1 MKESKRWLSLLLVFA
16 MLMSVVSGLSLTAF
30 AEDGNTLTISAQK
43 NAAVDVSKAQTVDVE
58 VSASNNTGFMQGD
71 FEVEFDTTALELTS
85 VTLKTEALKAGSH
98 NLAKGIVAFETD
110 GDAVYSENGVF
121 LVLTFK
127 VLDAA
132 QDQTYPITLKER
144 NGFSTLNGMIPV
156 DVATNYESGA
166 VTITGATPAAPCVS
180 VKSGAKPT
188 EKLTTGAQNK
198 TYLSDLFADEKGHT
212 MTYSYKEVNGK
223 NLTDQTKIATDAKG
237 AYFNLSV
244 REAGTYE
251 VMLTATCSDGKTAQH
266 TITYTVEKA
275 PEGSDE
281 QYGYNE
287 TPADSVTVYVTI
299 SSDGV
304 PLVGNDDEETVLSH
318 LAVTVPYFDLE
329 EAGLADFYRYHTD
342 GGKGSYVDNDIVKR
356 PTALHLYLYML
367 GVYYMHKD
375 PDQLHDWIGEVK
387 GAAGGHG
394 VYNMMNGDPAYD
406 DTLSVLNITG
416 SPTSMY
422 MQQFWGHDENLMYYR
437 NHVYPLMGPGW
448 GSTADYIL
456 LSDGDTID
464 LAMFGNWDFWTK
476 GAFAAFDQDDY
487 TVQPGNALNFSTVKY
502 DTRSV
507 AQGGGE
513 TFQPITGLTVKVYDE
528 NWKELDTVEATAA
541 DSNDYTYT
549 FTKAGT
555 YYLMALD
562 PNAGDTG
569 ADSAACY
576 APATAKVTVGGGS
589 KPFDPDE
596 YYKDYDFSKITLD
609 ENGTDYVYNIAE
621 STINV
626 SHFSNPGDKKLYT
639 VTVPEGTQTVY
650 VTYPADFDQTIMDY
664 CALFDDDGNVS
675 WNYYAGSDYEYKVTR
690 NDDGTTTIAL
700 PAAFLLENNLS
711 IAAENNDNYDY
722 FNCFKFVVG
731 ENKKPGG
738 DDSAAVTGVKL
749 DKETLTVARRATQ
762 QLTATVSPE
771 NATNTKVTWS
781 TSNSKVATVDRNGLV
796 TGVTAGEATITV
808 TTKDGGFK
816 AECKVTVTDENKP
829 PVNED
834 DGYYEISTAAQLKWF
849 ADEVNDGNPTFNA
862 RLMNDIDLSSV
873 CSAANGSWT
882 PIGNHQEY
890 QKYSGT
896 FDGQAH
902 TIKNLYINEEMAD
915 VASGNSYYRALFG
928 NCESATIK
936 NLTVTGEV
944 TSNSRYV
951 AGIVGRAW
959 TTASSAAPVVIEN
972 CHNEV
977 NVTSECND
985 RPAGTGGI
993 TADAGNGTK
1002 ITNCSNSGKIVGRG
1016 GRTGGITGG
1025 VSNDAVIDGCYNSGY
1040 VYNNRGYNS
1049 DQLGTGGIAGGIST
1063 ATIQNCYN
1071 TGKVEYYYKTQA
1083 HEQGVGGIAGYL
1095 EKGSAVISNS
1105 YNYGELVLDD
1115 VTATK
1120 GTRGGVLGG
1129 IGSGASYTLTNCF
1142 FAADENGRFGDQ
1154 NTYGAKAVA
1163 AERLGTAE
1171 LVSSLGSRWK
1181 VSCPYAVLDWQTAKA
1196 HTEPDS
1202 VTGECT
1208 NCGAQ
1213 LTGGNHAPT
1222 LKEGIDETA
1231 AATTDTRTAYTL
1243 DLSTIFT
1250 DADEGDTLTY
1260 RVSVDNGADE
1270 AVADGK
1276 FSKQYEEVG
1285 THTLVFTANDSKSD
1299 SLVSYRV
1306 TLTVT
1311 WPTPK
1316 QDESGVYLISAVDEM
1331 LWFRDAVNGGST
1343 GISAKLMANLD
1354 LTVLGNWT
1362 PIAGTT
1368 STKFA
1373 GTFDG
1378 NQQTLKLHYDM
1389 NTSGKPYFG
1398 FFKYVDNDGTVK
1410 NLKLDY
1416 DKLSTLSSNHLGGV
1430 VDFNA
1435 GTISG
1440 CTVTVGE
1447 FYTNKDYAGGICA
1460 SNSGTIENCT
1470 VTATKMSLGGCGG
1483 GIVGSNAGKV
1493 LNCTMNGEIVKAGKN
1508 SGGIVGY
1515 HKGEVSGC
1523 VNNANI
1529 AVSCTSPECNAGG
1542 IAGQADNGS
1551 KVTNCVNKGT
1561 VSSTKGYIGGIVG
1574 NLSSSV
1580 TNCGNEG
1587 AVNGGATNIGGV
1599 AGNMTGGSSIK
1610 GCYNKAAVNST
1621 YANGEDAKVGGVA
1634 GNAYSSITIENC
1646 YNTGDVSVVKGKWVG
1661 GLLGRGS
1668 NNTSTRLTNCYNT
1681 GKVTNDASMA
1691 SYTKPFYCNAA
1702 LVTNCYNLNEEQP
1715 GVTKVTEEQLR
1726 FLAETLGEAF
1736 EESCNEFPLLK
1747 WQNAAKAHTEPNASG
1762 KCDNCGKQLLD
1773 PNHAPKRKD
1782 GVEATAAATTDTKT
1796 AYTLDLNTIFT
1807 DEDNDT
1813 LTYYVSV
1820 DGGEKAAVSG
1830 SAYSVTYDAVGA
1842 HTLVFTA
1849 NDGKADSLDTYTVT
1863 LTVEMAAPAKDENGS
1878 YLIYTLDEL
1887 TWFVNKV
1894 KSGDKTASA
1903 KLMANIDAGSIK
1915 NWEPIKSFGGTFDGN
1930 GKVLSGINISYTS
1943 GSHMDMG
1950 VFSEI
1955 TAGGTVKNLTVRY
1968 TSAVRTYSSRLG
1980 GIAGNN
1986 AGTIS
1991 NCTVQSTAV
2000 FGGRKDS
2007 IVGGIC
2013 GKNTGTI
2020 ENCTVAMLNKLQG
2033 TDSIGGIC
2041 GYSEGSIKNCT
2052 VSGEI
2057 SVDGLKTGGIVGE
2070 LAGDGST
2077 VTGCTNKAKVSNSNN
2092 NTANCVGGI
2101 AGTVTKNST
2110 ITKCA
2115 NTADI
2120 TSGGG
2125 KMGGIA
2131 GNMQKGSVSECY
2143 NTGAI
2148 TSTYPNNSTLYVAGL
2163 IGFGYGSVVTTDSY
2177 NTGAVTVATGKNV
2190 AGLIG
2195 GARYKSTTI
2204 TNCYN
2209 AGTVTNT
2216 KGSEASPAF
2225 GGTLIQATNCYAL
2238 NGTQTGVTQLTE
2250 AELKQAADK
2259 LGDKFDDSCN
2269 EFPPL
2274 KWQNAAK
2281 AHTIVE
2287 SGATEATC
2295 TEPAH
2300 TASKVCSV
2308 CGKVVEAGQPVG
2320 NPLGHDYKA
2329 SYTWTETAD
2338 GYSCTAEAVCSHDAS
2353 HTLSENATVTSTSK
2367 DATCET
2373 AGEVVYTAAFTNEA
2387 FETQTKTIT
2396 GTVLGHDYGTPSY
2409 TWTETSDGYSC
2420 TAEAVC
2426 SHDASHKLTET
2437 ATVTSKTTPATCD
2450 AAGKTV
2456 YTATFTNAKFE
2467 AQTKTIT
2474 LNALGHAYGSAVY
2487 AWSSDHKSCTA
2498 TRSCTRTGCTHKQT
2512 ANATVTETITKKPT
2526 YTETG
2531 SADYTAV
2538 FTEDWA
2544 QNQVLTGV
2552 TLPKLTQPVTPVT
2565 PAKPVKPDTGKTDT
2579 VKLPFSDVTRT
2590 DWFFAAVKGAYEKG
2604 LMSGTSATKF
2614 SPSDD
2619 TTRGMVV
2626 TILAR
2631 LDGVKTAGSNPWYA
2645 AGRTWAMTNGIS
2657 DGTNMD
2663 GSVTREQLAAIL
2675 YRYAVM
2681 KGYDVRVSASL
2692 SHYSDADKVSDWAVT
2707 AMHWAVGAGLING
2720 RSANTLAPQGT
2731 AMRAEV
2737 AAILLR
2743 FVSLYEK

>member
-1 MKESKRWLSLLLVFA
+1 MKTGKRWLSLLLAVA
-16 MLMSVVSGLSLTAF
+16 MLLSVVSGLSTTAF
-30 AEDGNTLTISAQK
+30 AADQPTITVGNATANVNKQK
-43 NAAVDVSKAQTVDVE
+43 TVDVM
-58 VSASNNTGFMQGD
+58 VSIKDNPGFMAANFELVLGD
-71 FEVEFDTTALELTS
+71 APLELTAVS
-85 VTLKTEALKAGSH
+85 KTELTNAATITSGTKIVVDAAENINGDGDILKLTFTVKDGAQDGDYTVSLKTPDGFDG
-98 NLAKGIVAFETD
+98 LADYDEH
-110 GDAVYSENGVF
+110 VYVP
-121 LVLTFK
+121 TY
-127 VLDAA
+127 AA
-132 QDQTYPITLKER
+132 
-144 NGFSTLNGMIPV
+144 
-156 DVATNYESGA
+156 GA
-166 VTITGATPAAPCVS
+166 VTITGAAPAAPCVS
-180 VKSGAKPT
+180 VKSGAKT
-188 EKLTTGAQNK
+188 TAELTTGAQNK
-198 TYLSDLFADEKGHT
+198 TYLSDIFADEKGHT
-212 MTYSYKEVNGK
+212 MTYSYKEANGK

-275 PEGSDE
+275 PEGTDD

-287 TPADSVTVYVTI
+287 TDADSVTVYVTI
-299 SSDGV
+299 SSDSM
-304 PLVGNDDEETVLSH
+304 PLVGNDDAGTVLSH
-318 LAVTVPYFDLE
+318 LAVTVPYFDLA
-329 EAGLADFYRYHTD
+329 EAELDDFYRYHTE
-342 GGKGSYVDNDIVKR
+342 GGKGSYIDNEIVKR

-367 GVYYMHKD
+367 GVYYMNND
-375 PDQLHDWIGEVK
+375 PDDLHNWIGDVK
-387 GAAGGHG
+387 KDVGGHG
-394 VYNMMNGDPAYD
+394 VYNMNGDRAYE
-406 DTLSVLNITG
+406 DTSMALNISG

-422 MQQFWGHDENLMYYR
+422 MENFWGHDQNLMYYR
-437 NHVYPLMGPGW
+437 NHVYPLMSPGW

-464 LAMFGNWDFWTK
+464 LAMFGNWSFYQY

-513 TFQPITGLTVKVYDE
+513 TFQPITGLSVAVYDE
-528 NWKELDTVEATAA
+528 DWGLITEIAPTAA

-549 FTKAGT
+549 FSKAGT

-562 PNAGDTG
+562 PNAGETG
-569 ADSAACY
+569 ADSKACY

-589 KPFDPDE
+589 KPFDPNE

-609 ENGTDYVYNIAE
+609 EAGTEYVYNIAE

-626 SHFSNPGDKKLYT
+626 SHFQNPGDKKLYT
-639 VTVPEGTQTVY
+639 VTVPEGTETVY
-650 VTYPADFDQTIMDY
+650 VTYPADFDQTILEY
-664 CALFDDDGNVS
+664 CAVFDDDGNVS
-675 WNYYAGSDYEYKVTR
+675 WGYYAGSDYDYTVTQ
-690 NDDGTTTIAL
+690 NDDGTTTVAL
-700 PAAFLLENNLS
+700 PAAFLLEKNLN
-711 IAAENNDNYDY
+711 IAAESSDNYEY

-731 ENKKPGG
+731 DNTKPGG

-749 DKETLTVARRATQ
+749 DKETLTVARRATA
-762 QLTATVSPE
+762 QLTATVIPA
-771 NATNTKVTWS
+771 NAENTKVTWS

-796 TGVTAGEATITV
+796 TGVAEGEATITV

-829 PVNED
+829 RVNET

-849 ADEVNDGNPTFNA
+849 ADEVNDGNPALNA

-882 PIGNHQEY
+882 PIGNHQEN

-896 FDGQAH
+896 FDGQNH

-915 VASGNSYYRALFG
+915 VANVNSYYRALFG

-944 TSNSRYV
+944 TSDSCYV

-959 TTASSAAPVVIEN
+959 TTANNAAPVVIEN

-977 NVTSECND
+977 NVTSEYND

-993 TADAGNGTK
+993 TADAGNSTK
-1002 ITNCSNSGKIVGRG
+1002 ITNCSNSGKIVGAG

-1040 VYNNRGYNS
+1040 IFNKGYNS

-1095 EKGSAVISNS
+1095 DQGSAVISNS
-1105 YNYGELVLDD
+1105 YNYGELVLDV

-1129 IGSGASYTLTNCF
+1129 AKSGASYTLTNCF

-1171 LVSSLGSRWK
+1171 LVSSLGSRWQ

-1202 VTGECT
+1202 VTGKCT

-1222 LKEGIDETA
+1222 LKEGVGETA
-1231 AATTDTRTAYTL
+1231 SATTDTRKAYTL

-1270 AVADGK
+1270 DVADGK
-1276 FSKQYEEVG
+1276 FSKQYKEVG
-1285 THTLVFTANDSKSD
+1285 THTFVFTANDSKSD

-1398 FFKYVDNDGTVK
+1398 FFKYVDEDGTVK

-1440 CTVTVGE
+1440 CTVTVPE

-1460 SNSGTIENCT
+1460 LNSGTIENCT
-1470 VTATKMSLGGCGG
+1470 VTATKMSLGGYGG
-1483 GIVGSNAGKV
+1483 GIVGSNTGKI

-1508 SGGIVGY
+1508 SGGIVGE
-1515 HKGEVSGC
+1515 HKGKSAEVSGC

-1529 AVSCTSPECNAGG
+1529 TASYTSYECNAGG
-1542 IAGQADNGS
+1542 IVGYAGNLS
-1551 KVTNCVNKGT
+1551 KIKNCVNKGT
-1561 VSSTKGYIGGIVG
+1561 VSSTKGNIGGVVG
-1574 NLSSSV
+1574 YLSGSV

-1587 AVNGGATNIGGV
+1587 AVTGGAINIGGV

-1621 YANGEDAKVGGVA
+1621 YADGATASVGGIA
-1634 GNAYSSITIENC
+1634 GNAYSDITIENC

-1661 GLLGRGS
+1661 GLLGYGS
-1668 NNTSTRLTNCYNT
+1668 NGTNTRLTNCYNT

-1702 LVTNCYNLNEEQP
+1702 LVTNCYNLNEEQT

-1736 EESCNEFPLLK
+1736 EESCGEFPLLK

-1762 KCDNCGKQLLD
+1762 KCDNCGAQLLD

-1782 GVEATAAATTDTKT
+1782 GVEATATATIDTKT
-1796 AYTLDLNTIFT
+1796 AYTLDLSTIFS
-1807 DEDNDT
+1807 DEDNDA

-1820 DGGEKAAVSG
+1820 DGGEKTAVSG
-1830 SAYSVTYDAVGA
+1830 STYSVTYDAVGA

-1849 NDGKADSLDTYTVT
+1849 NDDKLDSLDTYTVT
-1863 LTVEMAAPAKDENGS
+1863 LTVEMAAPAQDENGS

-1894 KSGDKTASA
+1894 NSGDKTASA
-1903 KLMANIDAGSIK
+1903 KLMANIDAGSVT

-1930 GKVLSGINISYTS
+1930 GKVLSGIKISYTS
-1943 GSHMDMG
+1943 SKARTDMG

-1980 GIAGNN
+1980 GIAANN

-1991 NCTVQSTAV
+1991 DCTVQSAAV
-2000 FGGRKDS
+2000 FGGAKDS

-2033 TDSIGGIC
+2033 ADSIGGIC

-2052 VSGEI
+2052 VSGEV
-2057 SVDGLKTGGIVGE
+2057 SASGLKTGGIVGE

-2115 NTADI
+2115 NTGDI

-2143 NTGAI
+2143 NIGAI
-2148 TSTYPNNSTLYVAGL
+2148 TSTYPNKSTLYVAGL
-2163 IGFGYGSVVTTDSY
+2163 IGFGNGSVVTTDSY

-2216 KGSEASPAF
+2216 KGTDASPAF
-2225 GGTLIQATNCYAL
+2225 GGTLVQATNCYAL

-2274 KWQNAAK
+2274 KWQKAAK

-2308 CGKVVEAGQPVG
+2308 CGKVVEASQPVG

-2329 SYTWTETAD
+2329 SYTWTKTAD

-2409 TWTETSDGYSC
+2409 AWTETSDGYSC

-2450 AAGKTV
+2450 AAGETV

-2467 AQTKTIT
+2467 VQTKTIT

-2498 TRSCTRTGCTHKQT
+2498 TRSCTRIGCTHKQT

>member
-1 MKESKRWLSLLLVFA
+1 MKTSKRWLSMLLAVVMLLSVF
-16 MLMSVVSGLSLTAF
+16 SGLSVTAF
-30 AEDGNTLTISAQK
+30 AEDSTATITVVNTT
-43 NAAVDVSKAQTVDVE
+43 VDVSTAKEAVVELRISNNPGFTYGGFQITVADGAPLTLKKVSKGELLANSEGASIMTNLADGKFDISDVE
-58 VSASNNTGFMQGD
+58 NITGDG
-71 FEVEFDTTALELTS
+71 VI
-85 VTLKTEALKAGSH
+85 
-98 NLAKGIVAFETD
+98 AK
-110 GDAVYSENGVF
+110 
-121 LVLTFK
+121 LTFDVGK
-127 VLDAA
+127 NADNGDYDVALS
-132 QDQTYPITLKER
+132 LLEG
-144 NGFSTLNGMIPV
+144 GFSNVDNQLVPV
-156 DVATNYESGA
+156 TFVSGK

-180 VKSGAKPT
+180 VKSGAKT
-188 EKLTTGAQNK
+188 TAKLTTGAQNK
-198 TYLSDLFADEKGHT
+198 TYLSDIFADEKGHT
-212 MTYSYKEVNGK
+212 MTYSYKEVSGK

-275 PEGSDE
+275 PAGTDD
-281 QYGYNE
+281 QYGYDE
-287 TPADSVTVYVTI
+287 TPAESVTVYVTV

-304 PLVGNDDEETVLSH
+304 PLVGNDTKETVLSH

-329 EAGLADFYRYHTD
+329 EAGLADFYRYHTE
-342 GGKGSYVDNDIVKR
+342 GGRGSYVDSDIVKR

-367 GVYYMHKD
+367 GVYYMGND
-375 PDQLHDWIGEVK
+375 PAKLHDWIGDVYTAE
-387 GAAGGHG
+387 GGRG
-394 VYNMMNGDPAYD
+394 VFNMNGDTAYE
-406 DTLSVLNITG
+406 DTSLVLNITG
-416 SPTSMY
+416 SPTSLY

-464 LAMFGNWDFWTK
+464 LAMFGNWEFWTK

-487 TVQPGNALNFSTVKY
+487 TVKPGNALNFSTVKY

-549 FTKAGT
+549 FSKAGT

-562 PNAGDTG
+562 PNAGEPG
-569 ADSAACY
+569 ADSKACY

-589 KPFDPDE
+589 KPFDPNE
-596 YYKDYDFSKITLD
+596 YYKSFDFSKITLD
-609 ENGTDYVYNIAE
+609 EAGTEYVYNIAE

-650 VTYPADFDQTIMDY
+650 VTYPADFDQTIMEY
-664 CALFDDDGNVS
+664 CAVFDDEGNVS
-675 WNYYAGSDYEYKVTR
+675 WNYYAGSDYEYKVTQ

-700 PAAFLLENNLS
+700 PAAFLLENNLN
-711 IAAENNDNYDY
+711 IAAENSDNYDY

-731 ENKKPGG
+731 DNTKPG
-738 DDSAAVTGVKL
+738 DSVAVTGVKL

-762 QLTATVSPE
+762 KLTATVSPE

-781 TSNSKVATVDRNGLV
+781 TDNSKVATVKDGVV
-796 TGVTAGEATITV
+796 TGVAAGEATITV
-808 TTKDGGFK
+808 TTRDGGFT

-829 PVNED
+829 AVNED
-834 DGYYEISTAAQLKWF
+834 DGYYEITTAAQLKWF
-849 ADEVNDGNPTFNA
+849 ADEVNDGNPALNA

-882 PIGNHQEY
+882 PIGNHLER

-896 FDGQAH
+896 FDGQTH
-902 TIKNLYINEEMAD
+902 TIKNLYLNETLTSTSD
-915 VASGNSYYRALFG
+915 GNSYYRALFG

-951 AGIVGRAW
+951 AGIIGRAW
-959 TTASSAAPVVIEN
+959 TTSSSAAPVVIEN

-977 NVTSECND
+977 NVTSKCDNQ
-985 RPAGTGGI
+985 PAGTGGI
-993 TADAGNGTK
+993 AADAGNSTK
-1002 ITNCSNSGKIVGRG
+1002 ITDCSNSGKIVGSG

-1040 VYNNRGYNS
+1040 IFNKGYNS

-1071 TGKVEYYYKTQA
+1071 TGKIEYYYKTQA

-1095 EKGSAVISNS
+1095 EKGSAVISSS
-1105 YNYGELVLDD
+1105 YNYGELVLDN
-1115 VTATK
+1115 VTAEK

-1129 IGSGASYTLTNCF
+1129 AKSGASYTLTNCF

-1181 VSCPYAVLDWQTAKA
+1181 VSCPYAVLDWQTATA

-1202 VTGECT
+1202 VTGKCT

-1222 LKEGIDETA
+1222 LKEGIDEAA

-1250 DADEGDTLTY
+1250 DADEDDTLTY

-1276 FSKQYEEVG
+1276 FSKRYEEVG
-1285 THTLVFTANDSKSD
+1285 THTFVFTANDGKSD

-1311 WPTPK
+1311 WPTPA
-1316 QDESGVYLISAVDEM
+1316 QGENGVYLIYAVDEM

-1362 PIAGTT
+1362 PIAASS

-1398 FFKYVDNDGTVK
+1398 FFKYVDKAGTVK
-1410 NLKLDY
+1410 DLKLDY
-1416 DKLSTLSSNHLGGV
+1416 DKLSTMSSQHLGGV
-1430 VDFNA
+1430 VDTNA

-1440 CTVTVGE
+1440 CTVTVQE
-1447 FYTNKDYAGGICA
+1447 FYTNQDYAGGICA
-1460 SNSGTIENCT
+1460 ANNGGTIENCT
-1470 VTATKMSLGGCGG
+1470 VTATKMSLGNNGG
-1483 GIVGSNAGKV
+1483 GIVGSNTGKV
-1493 LNCTMNGEIVKAGKN
+1493 LNCAMNGEIVKAGKN

-1515 HKGEVSGC
+1515 HNGSSAEVSGC

-1529 AVSCTSPECNAGG
+1529 TATYTSSECDAGG
-1542 IAGQADNGS
+1542 IVGYARSLS
-1551 KVTNCVNKGT
+1551 KITNCVNKGKI
-1561 VSSTKGYIGGIVG
+1561 SSTKGYIGGVVG
-1574 NLSSSV
+1574 YLTGTV

-1587 AVNGGATNIGGV
+1587 AVTGGATNIGGV
-1599 AGNMTGGSSIK
+1599 AGYVGSGSSIK

-1621 YANGEDAKVGGVA
+1621 YASGASAQVGGIA
-1634 GNAYSSITIENC
+1634 GNAYSSVTIENC
-1646 YNTGDVSVVKGKWVG
+1646 YNTGDVSVVKGKYAA
-1661 GLLGRGS
+1661 GLLGYGS
-1668 NNTSTRLTNCYNT
+1668 NANSTKLTNCYNT

-1813 LTYYVSV
+1813 LIYYVSV
-1820 DGGEKAAVSG
+1820 DGGEKAAVNG
-1830 SAYSVTYDAVGA
+1830 STYSVTYDAVGT
-1842 HTLVFTA
+1842 HTLVFRA
-1849 NDGKADSLDTYTVT
+1849 NDSKLDSLDTYTVT

-1894 KSGDKTASA
+1894 NFGDKTASA

-1930 GKVLSGINISYTS
+1930 GKVLSGIKISYTS

-1955 TAGGTVKNLTVRY
+1955 TAGGTVKNLTVHY
-1968 TSAVRTYSSRLG
+1968 SSLVSTYSSRLG

-2057 SVDGLKTGGIVGE
+2057 SANGLKTGGIVGE

-2101 AGTVTKNST
+2101 AGTATKNST

-2115 NTADI
+2115 NTGDI

-2148 TSTYPNNSTLYVAGL
+2148 TSTYPSDSTLWVAGL
-2163 IGFGYGSVVTTDSY
+2163 IGYGYSNVVTTDSY
-2177 NTGAVTVATGKNV
+2177 NTGAVTVETGKYV
-2190 AGLIG
+2190 AGLVG
-2195 GARYKSTTI
+2195 GARYSSTTI

-2216 KGSEASPAF
+2216 KGTDASPAF
-2225 GGTLIQATNCYAL
+2225 GGTLIKATNCYAL
-2238 NGTQTGVTQLTE
+2238 NGMQTGVTQLTE

-2259 LGDKFDDSCN
+2259 LGGKFDDSCN

-2274 KWQNAAK
+2274 KWQKAAK

-2308 CGKVVEAGQPVG
+2308 CGKVVEASQPVG
-2320 NPLGHDYKA
+2320 NPLGHDYKV

-2409 TWTETSDGYSC
+2409 AWTETSDGYSC

-2450 AAGKTV
+2450 AAGETV
-2456 YTATFTNAKFE
+2456 YTAIFTNAKFE
-2467 AQTKTIT
+2467 TQTKTIT

-2498 TRSCTRTGCTHKQT
+2498 TRSCTRNGCTHKQT

-2544 QNQVLTGV
+2544 QGQVLTGV

-2565 PAKPVKPDTGKTDT
+2565 PAKPAKPDTGKTDT

-2604 LMSGTSATKF
+2604 LMSGTSAAKF

-2631 LDGVKTAGSNPWYA
+2631 LDDVKTAGSNPWYA

-2692 SHYSDADKVSDWAVT
+2692 SRYSDADKVSDWAVT

-2743 FVSLYEK
+2743 FFSLYEK

>member
-1 MKESKRWLSLLLVFA
+1 MKGSKRWLSLLLVFA

-43 NAAVDVSKAQTVDVE
+43 NAAVDVSKAQTVDVG

-85 VTLKTEALKAGSH
+85 VTLKTEALKAGSN
-98 NLAKGIVAFETD
+98 NLAKGVVAFETD
-110 GDAVYSENGVF
+110 GNAAYSENGVF

-156 DVATNYESGA
+156 NVATDYESGA

-188 EKLTTGAQNK
+188 AKLTTGAQDK
-198 TYLSDLFADEKGHT
+198 TYFSDLFADEKGHT
-212 MTYSYKEVNGK
+212 MTYSYKEVSGK

-266 TITYTVEKA
+266 TITYTVEEA

-281 QYGYNE
+281 QYGYDE

-304 PLVGNDDEETVLSH
+304 PLAGKDGTILSH
-318 LAVTVPYFDLE
+318 LEVEVPYFDLE
-329 EAGLADFYRYHTD
+329 EAGLADFYRYHTE
-342 GGKGSYVDNDIVKR
+342 GGRGSYVDSEVVER

-367 GVYYMHKD
+367 GVYYLGYDKD
-375 PDQLHDWIGEVK
+375 NLKDWV
-387 GAAGGHG
+387 AGLTETDGLKKG
-394 VYNMMNGDPAYD
+394 VYNMNGDLAYE
-406 DTLSVLNITG
+406 DTSSVLNITG
-416 SPTSMY
+416 SPTSLY

-448 GSTADYIL
+448 GSTADYVL

-464 LAMFGNWDFWTK
+464 LAMFGNWSFYQY

-513 TFQPITGLTVKVYDE
+513 TFQPITGLSVAVYDE
-528 NWKELDTVEATAA
+528 DWGLITEIAPTAA

-549 FTKAGT
+549 FSKAGT

-562 PNAGDTG
+562 PNAGETG
-569 ADSAACY
+569 ADSKACY

-589 KPFDPDE
+589 KPFDPNE

-609 ENGTDYVYNIAE
+609 EAGTEYVYNIAE

-626 SHFSNPGDKKLYT
+626 SHFQNPGDKKLYT

-664 CALFDDDGNVS
+664 CALFDDDGNVN
-675 WNYYAGSDYEYKVTR
+675 WDYNAGSDYKYTVTQ

-749 DKETLTVARRATQ
+749 DKETLTVARRATA

-808 TTKDGGFK
+808 TTRDGGFK

-896 FDGQAH
+896 FDGQKH
-902 TIKNLYINEEMAD
+902 TIKNLYINETVD
-915 VASGNSYYRALFG
+915 VTNGNSYYRALFG
-928 NCESATIK
+928 KCESATIK

-951 AGIVGRAW
+951 AGIIGRAW
-959 TTASSAAPVVIEN
+959 TTANSAAPVVIEN

-993 TADAGNGTK
+993 TADAGNSTK
-1002 ITNCSNSGKIVGRG
+1002 ITNCSNSGKIVGSG
-1016 GRTGGITGG
+1016 GRTGGIVGG
-1025 VSNDAVIDGCYNSGY
+1025 VSNDAVLDGCYNSGY
-1040 VYNNRGYNS
+1040 VYNKGYNFQ
-1049 DQLGTGGIAGGIST
+1049 QLGTGGIAGGIST

-1071 TGKVEYYYKTQA
+1071 TGKVEYYYRTQA

-1095 EKGSAVISNS
+1095 EKGSAVISSS
-1105 YNYGELVLDD
+1105 YNYGELVLDN
-1115 VTATK
+1115 VTAEK

-1129 IGSGASYTLTNCF
+1129 AESGASYTLTNCF
-1142 FAADENGRFGDQ
+1142 FVEDENGRFGDQ

-1171 LVSSLGSRWK
+1171 LVSSLGSRWQ

-1202 VTGECT
+1202 VTGKCD

-1222 LKEGIDETA
+1222 LKEGIDETVSD
-1231 AATTDTRTAYTL
+1231 TTDTRTAYTL

-1270 AVADGK
+1270 TVADGK
-1276 FSKQYEEVG
+1276 FSKRYEEVG
-1285 THTLVFTANDSKSD
+1285 AHTLVFTANDGKSD

-1311 WPTPK
+1311 WPTPA
-1316 QDESGVYLISAVDEM
+1316 QDENGVYLIYAVDEM

-1378 NQQTLKLHYDM
+1378 NQHTLKLHYDM
-1389 NTSGKPYFG
+1389 KTSGKPNFG
-1398 FFKYVDNDGTVK
+1398 FFKYVDKAGTVK
-1410 NLKLDY
+1410 DLKLEY
-1416 DKLSTLSSNHLGGV
+1416 DKLSTMSSRHLGGV
-1430 VDFNA
+1430 VDINA

-1447 FYTNKDYAGGICA
+1447 FFTNKDYAGGICA
-1460 SNSGTIENCT
+1460 SNNDGTVENCT
-1470 VTATKMSLGGCGG
+1470 VTATKMSLGNNGG
-1483 GIVGSNAGKV
+1483 GIVGSNTGKIR
-1493 LNCTMNGEIVKAGKN
+1493 NCTMNGEIVKTGKT

-1529 AVSCTSPECNAGG
+1529 AVSCTSTECNAGG

-1551 KVTNCVNKGT
+1551 KITNCVNKGT
-1561 VSSTKGYIGGIVG
+1561 VSSTKGGYIGGIVG
-1574 NLSSSV
+1574 SLSSSV
-1580 TNCGNEG
+1580 ANCGNEG
-1587 AVNGGATNIGGV
+1587 AVTGGATNIGGV
-1599 AGNMTGGSSIK
+1599 AGNMTGSSSIK

-1621 YANGEDAKVGGVA
+1621 YAGGEDAKVGGLA
-1634 GNAYSSITIENC
+1634 GNAYSSVTIENC
-1646 YNTGDVSVVKGKWVG
+1646 YNTGNVSVVKGKQVA

-1668 NNTSTRLTNCYNT
+1668 NGTSTKLTNCYNT

-1702 LVTNCYNLNEEQP
+1702 LVTNCYNLNEEQT

-1736 EESCNEFPLLK
+1736 EESCGEFPLLK

-1894 KSGDKTASA
+1894 NSGDKTVSA
-1903 KLMANIDAGSIK
+1903 KLMANIDANSIK

-1930 GKVLSGINISYTS
+1930 GKVLSGIEISYTS

-1955 TAGGTVKNLTVRY
+1955 TTSGTVKNLTVRY
-1968 TSAVRTYSSRLG
+1968 TSAVETYSSRLG
-1980 GIAGNN
+1980 GIAANN

-1991 NCTVQSTAV
+1991 DCTVQSSDV
-2000 FGGRKDS
+2000 FGGTNDS

-2033 TDSIGGIC
+2033 VDSIGGIC
-2041 GYSEGSIKNCT
+2041 GYSEGSIKDCT
-2052 VSGEI
+2052 VTGEI
-2057 SVDGLKTGGIVGE
+2057 SASGLKTGGIVGE
-2070 LAGDGST
+2070 LAGGT

-2092 NTANCVGGI
+2092 NTQNCVGGI
-2101 AGTVTKNST
+2101 AGTVTKDST

-2115 NTADI
+2115 NTGDI

-2131 GNMQKGSVSECY
+2131 GNMQKGNVSECY

-2148 TSTYPNNSTLYVAGL
+2148 TSTYPSNSTLWVAGL
-2163 IGFGYGSVVTTDSY
+2163 IGYGNGSVVTTDSY
-2177 NTGAVTVATGKNV
+2177 NTGAVTTTNGTNV
-2190 AGLIG
+2190 AGLVG
-2195 GARYKSTTI
+2195 GARYNSTTI

-2216 KGSEASPAF
+2216 KGSEASPVF
-2225 GGTLIQATNCYAL
+2225 GGTKIKATNCYAL
-2238 NGTQTGVTQLTE
+2238 NGAQTGVTQLTE

-2308 CGKVVEAGQPVG
+2308 CGKVVEAGQPTG
-2320 NPLGHDYKA
+2320 NPLGHDYQA

-2338 GYSCTAEAVCSHDAS
+2338 GYSCTAEAVCSRDAS
-2353 HTLSENATVTSTSK
+2353 HTLTETATVTSTSK

-2373 AGEVVYTAAFTNEA
+2373 AGEVVYTATFTNNEV
-2387 FETQTKTIT
+2387 FTTQTKTVT

-2450 AAGKTV
+2450 AAGETV

-2565 PAKPVKPDTGKTDT
+2565 PAKPAKPDTGKTDT

-2614 SPSDD
+2614 SPNDD

-2631 LDGVKTAGSNPWYA
+2631 LDNVKTAGSNPWYA

-2692 SHYSDADKVSDWAVT
+2692 SRYSDADKVSDWAVT